1 LFREAFEKLGFTIH
15 GVDVS
20 EFRGKCVIGV
30 EGREPP
36 NLYFIAERDGV
47 VYGVDVK
54 NWIEYEV
61 KTRVKVDR
69 KVEAALQLEIVPF
82 IIARYV
88 DREKVNEII
97 YEKGGLVYEYKRLLV
112 PSTVR
117 SLAED
122 AERILGY
129 PMLAVDELPL
139 DMISRIEDIH
149 RRFLAKK
156 RIK

>member
-1 LFREAFEKLGFTIH
+1 
-15 GVDVS
+15 
-20 EFRGKCVIGV
+20 
-30 EGREPP
+30 
-36 NLYFIAERDGV
+36 
-47 VYGVDVK
+47 
-54 NWIEYEV
+54 
-61 KTRVKVDR
+61 VDR